1 MAMVGAKTEVIFT
14 PMLREAIKDWRTIIQ
29 YMRKHPTS
37 VLQLV
42 SDFPHYLGYTDTC
55 NRGAGG
61 VWSAGLK
68 HLDPL

>member
-1 MAMVGAKTEVIFT
+1 MAMVGAKIEVILT
-14 PMLREAIKDWRTIIQ
+14 PMLQEAIKDWRTIIQ

-42 SDFPHYLGYTDTC
+42 SDFPHYLGYTNVC
-55 NRGAGG
+55 KLGAGG